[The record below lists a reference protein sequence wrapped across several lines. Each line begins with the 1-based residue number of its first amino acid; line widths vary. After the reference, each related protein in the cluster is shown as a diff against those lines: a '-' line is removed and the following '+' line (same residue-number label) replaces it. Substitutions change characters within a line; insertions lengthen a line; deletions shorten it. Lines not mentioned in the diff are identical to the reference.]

1 MGSQVGG
8 HRPSWWKRRYNR
20 QERLGGMSFQ
30 EAGRSHGV
38 HTQEAKNKQEV
49 GSGSQGP
56 KPTLGDP
63 LPSARSHLPKV
74 PQASQTVNAYSWRP
88 SIQMHEVQCQVQC
101 RAGVFLNITQCDIL
115 TKQMS
120 HLRPVFL
127 L

>member
-1 MGSQVGG
+1 
-8 HRPSWWKRRYNR
+8 
-20 QERLGGMSFQ
+20 MSFQ

-49 GSGSQGP
+49 GPGARAP

-63 LPSARSHLPKV
+63 LPSARPHLPKV

-88 SIQMHEVQCQVQC
+88 SIQMHEVQCQVQWQ
-101 RAGVFLNITQCDIL
+101 AGVFLNITQCDIL

-120 HLRPVFL
+120 HLRSLPL
-127 L
+127 MSP